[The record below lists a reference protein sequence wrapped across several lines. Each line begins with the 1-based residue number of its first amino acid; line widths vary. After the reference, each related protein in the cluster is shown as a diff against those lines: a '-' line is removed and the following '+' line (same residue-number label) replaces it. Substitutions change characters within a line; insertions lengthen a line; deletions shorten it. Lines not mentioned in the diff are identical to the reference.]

1 VITFLPSLSGRL
13 SVDHYPNFPCLPVFP
28 TSYQVINTFA
38 SISFRATLS
47 DGYQTGPADFGYLSG
62 ICFVHVIADVF
73 IASSCPI
80 NRTGK
85 QPTSC
90 GIPFISILANRIS
103 VHAFPV

>member
-80 NRTGK
+80 NRTGMIA
-85 QPTSC
+85 PN
-90 GIPFISILANRIS
+90 LS
-103 VHAFPV
+103 VSLCQSFAALPLRFLFR